1 MVERR
6 NTGIKIWQH
15 RSISGSLC
23 ECPFLPM
30 YLSMHFTL
38 GWSPIISVT
47 FFDVFLFGVFWF
59 CYLTVMLDGFY
70 AFFILC
76 NNTIL
81 SMAFL
86 HFSIYW
92 WFQLCQINFACFRFS
107 LSNFDMLHAPWAKHT
122 NLTGHRKREIEKER
136 GKRERE
142 KYCFNHTYSNLI
154 PTVEQPVIKLSSFV
168 KAFWRYFRI
177 VHW

>member
-30 YLSMHFTL
+30 YLFMHFTL

-47 FFDVFLFGVFWF
+47 FFDVFRFGVFSF

-86 HFSIYW
+86 HLMIPIMSKKFCPFPFLTLSHFEFVHALELNISA
-92 WFQLCQINFACFRFS
+92 FFVNLHSFS
-107 LSNFDMLHAPWAKHT
+107 LLFSEYFFARNEDHLFSFKKKHLI
-122 NLTGHRKREIEKER
+122 NL
-136 GKRERE
+136 
-142 KYCFNHTYSNLI
+142 
-154 PTVEQPVIKLSSFV
+154 
-168 KAFWRYFRI
+168 
-177 VHW
+177 